1 MADPRLFRLRVT
13 FRETGRLALLS
24 HLEVAR
30 ALERSVRRAGL
41 PYAVSQGFSPHMR
54 IAFGAALM
62 YDASG
67 AVVAM
72 GAGASAQ
79 KFVGVAA
86 RELKSA
92 LTYLDQ
98 SGGAYAPQE
107 AVPVFMRGCVNVKCQ
122 NGVPKLGGAV
132 YVRVAANEALPNAAV
147 GGFEA
152 AEDSTAAN
160 TVQLANC
167 QWAGP
172 ADAGKVAELRILTMQ
187 NA

>member
-1 MADPRLFRLRVT
+1 MGLHPQNIGTAMPHGFA
-13 FRETGRLALLS
+13 GS
-24 HLEVAR
+24 YAR
-30 ALERSVRRAGL
+30 QPDMIVDTRPAGGTE
-41 PYAVSQGFSPHMR
+41 Q

-62 YDASG
+62 YDAAG

-72 GAGASAQ
+72 GAGADAQ

-152 AEDSTAAN
+152 VEDNTAAN

-172 ADAGKVAELRILTMQ
+172 ADANGVAELRILTVN